1 MGTASAQNVA
11 KIGSTEYATLQAA
24 FTEAQS
30 GQTIELLAN
39 IEDAGNI
46 NLPAGVTLDGDNH
59 NISGNS
65 AIHINAAGGTVKNVN
80 FENIHNDAVVGA
92 NQYGLSESAV
102 GTQTAIEASGLTGA
116 VTITGCTFD
125 NCDWD
130 AIRVVPSKD
139 AGEDL
144 AITITNNIFKHT
156 NTAAHQLRYIH
167 LEYVQGTSNVG
178 RVSALLNI
186 TDNQFLDQNQ
196 SGRTITAILAAKMDA
211 SDDSNLSGNYYSNR
225 DAIEVAMSYNVSIE
239 DFYPMRSQADVD
251 VDDVQIETAQI
262 GTTKYATLAAAF
274 EAANASSAT
283 STIKLLRDVVV
294 NETYTVNNTSG
305 KWIALENG
313 THALTANVPL
323 VNASTQ
329 FNFNGGSGLV
339 TVPAEGELFIIQEG
353 AKLLFQSGIFNS
365 NSVEKYL
372 DNSAHYLKD
381 NGNGTYTIT
390 SWSEAEAIAAGR
402 VITVSWSGN
411 KYFKTLKEVV
421 DYAKA
426 NAKTSASPKLLADVT
441 SAEEIETTLTTLTI
455 NPNGYTFTGAVNSTG
470 KVALST
476 TSTTGT
482 VNFTKLIATELANNK
497 STAAI
502 IIEDG
507 NVNALTTGQGVTPN
521 LTIKGGTYG
530 FDPTAYVAE
539 GYESVDNGNGTFT
552 VQPEATMVAQIGETK
567 YETLAE
573 AVVAV
578 PADGTETTITMI
590 ADEMIT
596 TNTGVVI
603 PATKNIV
610 LDLAGHSILGI
621 ARQSDTSYVISN
633 SGTLTINDSSVEGT
647 GAIIGNALLADETS
661 IPGYASNT
669 IRNYGHLTVNNCF
682 IESKGTGYAS
692 YAIDNDAENAQWQ
705 TTPDHTVSLTIN
717 GGKFRSNTSQTIR
730 MYLDTEG
737 VYENVISINNADMG
751 SFWVQDNNKSQ
762 AAKGTLNIDSSSFI
776 YSVGIG
782 YYGQTQNLKVTATNN
797 SFTSLHYTLWD
808 PTEGTNSLTLQNNKF
823 SGTFNSLV
831 EFPVLT
837 DGLYGST
844 SSSNKYYGGTQYLAN
859 SVADGYELIANTDPA
874 TKDTYPYMV
883 APIKVRLV
891 HDDVE
896 VTTNPEATAE
906 EQEAAN
912 AAVEELGSN
921 ESVTADDATN
931 VADLEDVHTLVIKVV
946 SATVETKTEGEA
958 SATIKQVTYDVQP
971 YKNDEK
977 VNVTTQ
983 PLTFRLPVPQSFKGS
998 IVKVNH
1004 EHNDVTTSTYETV
1017 QGEGANKYVKLAS
1030 DKFSEWTLED
1040 IDPLTVAMIG
1050 DAQYTT
1056 LADAVAAATNGQTI
1070 TMVADAKA
1078 GAMVEISG
1086 KNITLDLN
1094 GKTIS
1099 PVEGTK
1105 ISGGLIGV
1113 HNGAGLT
1120 IDDSSEEK
1128 NGTITSG
1135 SDGKVYAAVQVTVKG
1150 DAATSP
1156 ATLVVNNGNLTGY
1169 YYGIAGNGNRH
1180 NTVVTINGGTITGQ
1194 EGTAI
1199 YHPQDGTLNIN
1210 DGTLTGKETAVELR
1224 AGTINVTG
1232 GTLTSTATEFAEQGN
1247 GSGTTIVGAALAV
1260 SQHATNKDIAVN
1272 ISGGEFNGIKAVYE
1286 KDYQDTN
1293 CDNIAMNITDGTF
1306 NGSVASQNVEK
1317 FVSGGSFQE
1326 IIPAEYCALGFVPVT
1341 TPDAH
1346 GMYTVEESDTELTVY
1361 VGDSTPHTMRILEF
1375 LDTQDT
1381 HSNAMA
1387 VVASTHAAEVE
1398 GLTNVIVDY
1407 PVGHGGH
1414 YYECENFVLAD
1425 IKNWYSPVDFI
1436 ALSGSYSRGLSAGL
1450 TTICV
1455 PFNVSE
1461 NSDFTKYIYHSSNEA
1476 GTTAY
1481 FNHIDNVDAGVAFLA
1496 DVHAGTTWNCSFDNT
1511 HIYANTNVE
1520 GGALRGTYQKTT
1532 VSDCYKVNQEGTGLQ
1547 YYSSEITYPFRA
1559 YFILTNEN
1567 PFYGSQTRS
1576 LRIAFDEL
1584 EEGTTGISGVGN
1596 DANSNVIYNAQGL
1609 RMNKIQNGLNI
1620 VNGKKILK

>member
-11 KIGSTEYATLQAA
+11 KIGSTEYATFAA
-24 FTEAQS
+24 AVNAATN
-30 GQTIELLAN
+30 GQIITLLAD

-46 NLPAGVTLDGDNH
+46 NLKAGVTLNGDNH
-59 NISGNS
+59 EISGNS

-139 AGEDL
+139 AGEEL

-156 NTAAHQLRYIH
+156 NAAAHQLRYIH

-211 SDDSNLSGNYYSNR
+211 NDGSNLSGNYYSNR

-539 GYESVDNGNGTFT
+539 GYEAVGNGDDTWRIEQ
-552 VQPEATMVAQIGETK
+552 VKVAQIGETK
-567 YETLAE
+567 YTTLAD
-573 AVVAV
+573 AVAAV

-590 ADEMIT
+590 ADETIPG
-596 TNTGVVI
+596 NAGVTI
-603 PATKNIV
+603 PASKNIV
-610 LDLAGHSILGI
+610 LDLNGKTVKNAVNENKASQVILNKGALTI
-621 ARQSDTSYVISN
+621 EDNSSEKTGLLTNAIEEGTAPGDWWSTPQYNYVSNVITNNGTLIVN
-633 SGTLTINDSSVEGT
+633 SGKIMNTAHGNINYCVDNVSN
-647 GAIIGNALLADETS
+647 GNL
-661 IPGYASNT
+661 Y
-669 IRNYGHLTVNNCF
+669 
-682 IESKGTGYAS
+682 
-692 YAIDNDAENAQWQ
+692 
-705 TTPDHTVSLTIN
+705 TPSTTIN
-717 GGKFRSNTSQTIR
+717 GGHLYNYYTNAIR
-730 MYLDTEG
+730 QSCNSTTNDNIVNINGGLIEG
-737 VYENVISINNADMG
+737 FYADWIQLPG
-751 SFWVQDNNKSQ
+751 SDKTKSQ
-762 AAKGTLNIDSSSFI
+762 MGTLNVSGGTLRSLSSSYPFALYVQTEGSKRDKVNVNITGGTWDGCVVFGGGSGKNPNTEENISITDGQFGGSYI
-776 YSVGIG
+776 YSYVARQNNGFITGGIYNNG
-782 YYGQTQNLKVTATNN
+782 SAYYGQNYLK
-797 SFTSLHYTLWD
+797 
-808 PTEGTNSLTLQNNKF
+808 EGYMIT
-823 SGTFNSLV
+823 
-831 EFPVLT
+831 
-837 DGLYGST
+837 Y
-844 SSSNKYYGGTQYLAN
+844 
-859 SVADGYELIANTDPA
+859 NTDPA
-874 TKDTYPYMV
+874 TKDAYPYIV
-883 APIKVRLV
+883 VPIKVLLEV
-891 HDDVE
+891 DDDVE
-896 VTTNPEATAE
+896 VTTNPEATPE
-906 EQEAAN
+906 EVEAAN
-912 AAVEELGSN
+912 AAVEELGNN
-921 ESVTADDATN
+921 ESVTADNATN
-931 VADLEDVHTLVIKVV
+931 IAEMDDVHTLVITVV
-946 SATVETKTEGEA
+946 SASVETEKVAEDV
-958 SATIKQVTYDVQP
+958 SATITQVTYDVQP
-971 YKNDEK
+971 YKNEEK
-977 VNVTTQ
+977 VNETEQ
-983 PLTFRLPVPQSFKGS
+983 LLTFRLPVPESFEDV
-998 IVKVNH
+998 VKVSH
-1004 EHNDVTTSTYETV
+1004 KHNGVIVTTTYEEI
-1017 QGEGANKYVKLAS
+1017 QGTGANKYVALS
-1030 DKFSEWTLED
+1030 SNKFSEWILEYV
-1040 IDPLTVAMIG
+1040 DP
-1050 DAQYTT
+1050 
-1056 LADAVAAATNGQTI
+1056 
-1070 TMVADAKA
+1070 
-1078 GAMVEISG
+1078 
-1086 KNITLDLN
+1086 NI
-1094 GKTIS
+1094 
-1099 PVEGTK
+1099 
-1105 ISGGLIGV
+1105 
-1113 HNGAGLT
+1113 
-1120 IDDSSEEK
+1120 
-1128 NGTITSG
+1128 
-1135 SDGKVYAAVQVTVKG
+1135 
-1150 DAATSP
+1150 
-1156 ATLVVNNGNLTGY
+1156 
-1169 YYGIAGNGNRH
+1169 
-1180 NTVVTINGGTITGQ
+1180 
-1194 EGTAI
+1194 
-1199 YHPQDGTLNIN
+1199 
-1210 DGTLTGKETAVELR
+1210 
-1224 AGTINVTG
+1224 
-1232 GTLTSTATEFAEQGN
+1232 
-1247 GSGTTIVGAALAV
+1247 
-1260 SQHATNKDIAVN
+1260 
-1272 ISGGEFNGIKAVYE
+1272 
-1286 KDYQDTN
+1286 
-1293 CDNIAMNITDGTF
+1293 
-1306 NGSVASQNVEK
+1306 
-1317 FVSGGSFQE
+1317 
-1326 IIPAEYCALGFVPVT
+1326 
-1341 TPDAH
+1341 
-1346 GMYTVEESDTELTVY
+1346 ELTVY
-1361 VGDSTPHTMRILEF
+1361 LGNSVPNTMNIHQFVEAQG
-1375 LDTQDT
+1375 TQP
-1381 HSNAMA
+1381 NAMA
-1387 VVASTHAAEVE
+1387 VVASAHAAEVE
-1398 GLTNVIVDY
+1398 GLTNVIVEY
-1407 PVGHGGH
+1407 TVGKNGH
-1414 YYECENFVLAD
+1414 YYECDNFVLAD
-1425 IKNWYSPVDFI
+1425 RKDWYSPVDFT
-1436 ALSGSYSRGLSAGL
+1436 ALSGSYSRDVTVGL
-1450 TTICV
+1450 TTICM
-1455 PFNVSE
+1455 PFSVAE
-1461 NSDFTKYIYHSSNEA
+1461 CTAFTKYIYHSSNEA

-1481 FNHIDNVDAGVAFLA
+1481 FNHIDNVDAGDAFLA
-1496 DVHAGTTWNCSFDNT
+1496 QVSSNTTWICNFNNT
-1511 HIYANTNVE
+1511 RIYANTNVE

-1547 YYSSEITYPFRA
+1547 YYSSEITHPFRA

-1567 PFYGSQTRS
+1567 VFSGSQTRS

-1584 EEGTTGISGVGN
+1584 EEGTTGISAVGN
-1596 DANSNVIYNAQGL
+1596 DANNNVIYNAQGL